1 MATKTLEVITSKS
14 KMTEK
19 QVKAHAYRSF
29 EPAFIKGTIVC
40 IPPQYAVDKDITI
53 KEKGVEKTI
62 TTKAFYAYILD
73 LEGNLVDT
81 KYVTY
86 PSLIKEALCEGKLQE
101 TITVKTSEDGR
112 HWSTLQ
118 SKASNIVGIKPEFE
132 LDAEEFLYLAKS
144 FSCKVEDNKLFAF
157 ADLVKNSQDKYEH
170 AHKGEYLV
178 PVYKSL
184 PILVSIQ
191 CKPEFSVLPND
202 EIFNE
207 VKI

>member
-29 EPAFIKGTIVC
+29 EPAFVKGTIVC
-40 IPPQYAVDKDITI
+40 IPPQYAVDKDINI

-73 LEGNLVDT
+73 LEGNLVD
-81 KYVTY
+81 
-86 PSLIKEALCEGKLQE
+86 KLQE
-101 TITVKTSEDGR
+101 TITVKTSDDGR

-118 SKASNIVGIKPEFE
+118 SKASNIVGVKPEFE
-132 LDAEEFLYLAKS
+132 VDDEEFLYLAKA
-144 FSCKVEDNKLFAF
+144 FSCKVEGNKLFAF

-202 EIFNE
+202 EVFNNL
-207 VKI
+207 KI